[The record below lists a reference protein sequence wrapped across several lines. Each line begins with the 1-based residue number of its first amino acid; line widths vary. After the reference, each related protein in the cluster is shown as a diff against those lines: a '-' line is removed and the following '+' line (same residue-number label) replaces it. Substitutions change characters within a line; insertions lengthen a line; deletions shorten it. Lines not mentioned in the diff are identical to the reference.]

1 MMGTRSGSVDPGI
14 LIYLMRQGQLDAEQL
29 DQVLNQES
37 GLLGI
42 SGLSSDMR
50 EILAAIQQ
58 GHERAKLAFEIFVHR
73 LRTAIGGMAAVLGG
87 MDALVFT
94 GGVGENAPPV
104 RAAAV
109 AGLRF
114 LGVEIGPTL
123 NASLAPDC
131 DISAPTSRVPTLVI
145 KAREDVEVAREVRR
159 VLSAPAKAEAL
170 KE

>member
-94 GGVGENAPPV
+94 AGVGENSPDV
-104 RAAAV
+104 RAAACSTL
-109 AGLRF
+109 GF
-114 LGVEIGPTL
+114 LGIKLDREL
-123 NASLAPDC
+123 NARPSLDA
-131 DISAPTSRVPTLVI
+131 DISSADSRVRVLVI
-145 KAREDVEVAREVRR
+145 RAEEDWAIATECWKLTHVASPVG
-159 VLSAPAKAEAL
+159 AAG
-170 KE
+170 